1 MPVTSQKVVKKR
13 PKNMAL
19 SKQEAL
25 DFAQLILDIYKDKKQ
40 SQYKG
45 QDKTMQFIKQIQS
58 LIAAGVSDGP
68 ELRALSQR
76 PLLLFGK
83 VKYEQGNS
91 SNCSL
96 QSILY

>member
-1 MPVTSQKVVKKR
+1 
-13 PKNMAL
+13 
-19 SKQEAL
+19 
-25 DFAQLILDIYKDKKQ
+25 
-40 SQYKG
+40 
-45 QDKTMQFIKQIQS
+45 MQFIKQIQS
-58 LIAAGVSDGP
+58 LIAAGVSDAP

-96 QSILY
+96 